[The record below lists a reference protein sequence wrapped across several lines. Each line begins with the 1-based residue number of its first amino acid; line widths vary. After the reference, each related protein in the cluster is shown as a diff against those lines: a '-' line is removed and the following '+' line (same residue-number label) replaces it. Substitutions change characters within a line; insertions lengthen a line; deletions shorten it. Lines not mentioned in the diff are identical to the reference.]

1 MALPKFPV
9 EGGCACGA
17 IRYRL
22 KAQPLALYACHCKRC
37 QSYACAYTL
46 SMPVR
51 RADVELSG
59 AEPVEHNA
67 PADSGRMARIFFC
80 GSCHTRVWHAP
91 AVPDLLILMAGTL
104 DDTSW
109 VAPVAH
115 IWTKYRQPGSYI
127 APGTLSFEGQPPA
140 RELLFEAWNKAIG

>member
-1 MALPKFPV
+1 MQDNL

-17 IRYRL
+17 VRYGL
-22 KAQPLALYACHCKRC
+22 NAQPLSLYACHCKRC

-51 RADVELSG
+51 RVDVELSG

-67 PADSGRMARIFFC
+67 PTDSGRMARIFFC
-80 GSCHTRVWHAP
+80 GICHTRVWHAP
-91 AVPDLLILMAGTL
+91 ALPELLTVMAGTL

-115 IWTKYRQPGSYI
+115 IWTKHKQPGSHI
-127 APGTLSFEGQPPA
+127 DADTLSFEGQPPA
-140 RELLFEAWNKAIG
+140 RELLFQAWNKAID